1 MPTIVAGVI
10 AAEPFGH
17 ACPMSAHDGA
27 AVIAPAP
34 RHPSGTYRICLVC
47 LGNICRSPMAEVILR
62 DELGRAGLSGRVE
75 VDSAGTGD
83 WHVGGRMDRGARAE
97 LTRRGYDGS
106 RHRARQFDRSWFRRY
121 DLVLA
126 MDDSNLARLRRMAP
140 DREAAERTAMFRSF
154 DPALAARDGAGS
166 DGSDLEVPDPYGGGP
181 EEYALVFDL
190 VLPAARGL
198 ADQLRQVLADRS
210 AAPGSP
216 D

>member
-1 MPTIVAGVI
+1 
-10 AAEPFGH
+10 
-17 ACPMSAHDGA
+17 
-27 AVIAPAP
+27 
-34 RHPSGTYRICLVC
+34 
-47 LGNICRSPMAEVILR
+47 MAEVILR
-62 DELGRAGLSGRVE
+62 EELDRAGLSGRVE

-106 RHRARQFDRSWFRRY
+106 GHRARQFERSWFRRY

-126 MDDSNLARLRRMAP
+126 MDDSNLAGLRRMAP
-140 DREAAERTAMFRSF
+140 DREAAGRTAMFRSF
-154 DPALAARDGAGS
+154 DPALAASD

-181 EEYALVFDL
+181 GEYALVFDL

-198 ADQLRQVLADRS
+198 AGQLRQVLADRS
-210 AAPGSP
+210 AAPGAS

>member
-1 MPTIVAGVI
+1 
-10 AAEPFGH
+10 
-17 ACPMSAHDGA
+17 MSEHGGA
-27 AVIAPAP
+27 ALIAPAP
-34 RHPSGTYRICLVC
+34 RHASGKYRICLVC

-62 DELGRAGLSGRVE
+62 DELDRAGLSGRVE

-83 WHVGGRMDRGARAE
+83 WHIGGPMDRRARAE

-106 RHRARQFDRSWFRRY
+106 RHRARQFDRSWFGRY

-140 DREAAERTAMFRSF
+140 GREAAERTAMFRSF
-154 DPALAARDGAGS
+154 DPARAEDDDGR
-166 DGSDLEVPDPYGGGP
+166 DLEVPDPYGGGP
-181 EEYALVFDL
+181 EDYALVFDL
-190 VLPAARGL
+190 ILPAARGL

-210 AAPGSP
+210 ATPGAP

>member
-1 MPTIVAGVI
+1 
-10 AAEPFGH
+10 
-17 ACPMSAHDGA
+17 MSAHGDA

-34 RHPSGTYRICLVC
+34 RRASGTYRICLVC

-62 DELGRAGLSGRVE
+62 DELDRAGLSGRVE

-106 RHRARQFDRSWFRRY
+106 GHRARQFDRSWFRRY
-121 DLVLA
+121 DLVVA
-126 MDDSNLARLRRMAP
+126 MDDSNLTRLRRMAP

-154 DPALAARDGAGS
+154 DAALAGRDGPSGGS
-166 DGSDLEVPDPYGGGP
+166 GDGSDLEVPDPYGGGP
-181 EEYALVFDL
+181 QEYALVFDL

-210 AAPGSP
+210 AAPGSA